1 MRRSHRPSLGSDSA
15 GWSGTFL
22 AARDALAQVATEA
35 NLAATQLH
43 GLLAG
48 GSGNG
53 NAVVNSTAPGNGT
66 NATGATNAT
75 NTTQG
80 ANANASASPTVSALR
95 QGNPSLAESL
105 PAEMG
110 STMRSWDRLGDRSAQ
125 VLAAGWA
132 SGIHAVSQELTNA
145 IFVTGQWGEAFVHTG
160 EKIVQQ
166 LIEVAA
172 QALIVRTL
180 IGAGL
185 GGFFG
190 LANGITSLPAS
201 GFARFASG
209 GLNLDTIPALLSPGE
224 AVLRASAVTDLGTSF
239 LAGLNAGVVDLDR
252 LAPDTPVRQTSATGR
267 VRSGGPNIPA
277 ASTAPAQHFHF
288 AFHDDGSAARRY
300 LSTAEGRRFLV
311 DTNRQTVHE
320 VTGRS

>member
-48 GSGNG
+48 VASGG
-53 NAVVNSTAPGNGT
+53 PAVANPAAPGNGT
-66 NATGATNAT
+66 NGT
-75 NTTQG
+75 NTIHG
-80 ANANASASPTVSALR
+80 ANGNASASPTVSALR
-95 QGNPSLAESL
+95 QGNPSLVESL
-105 PAEMG
+105 PAELG

-145 IFVTGQWGEAFVHTG
+145 IFVTGQWGEVFVHTG
-160 EKIVQQ
+160 EKIVEQ

-172 QALIVRTL
+172 QALVVRTL

-190 LANGITSLPAS
+190 LANGITSVPAS
-201 GFARFASG
+201 G
-209 GLNLDTIPALLSPGE
+209 LC
-224 AVLRASAVTDLGTSF
+224 
-239 LAGLNAGVVDLDR
+239 
-252 LAPDTPVRQTSATGR
+252 Q
-267 VRSGGPNIPA
+267 
-277 ASTAPAQHFHF
+277 
-288 AFHDDGSAARRY
+288 
-300 LSTAEGRRFLV
+300 
-311 DTNRQTVHE
+311 
-320 VTGRS
+320 

>member
-48 GSGNG
+48 GASGG
-53 NAVVNSTAPGNGT
+53 SAVANPAAPGNGT
-66 NATGATNAT
+66 NGTNSI
-75 NTTQG
+75 NG
-80 ANANASASPTVSALR
+80 ANGNASASPTVSALR
-95 QGNPSLAESL
+95 QGNPSLVESL
-105 PAEMG
+105 PAELG

-145 IFVTGQWGEAFVHTG
+145 IFVTGQWGEVFVHTG
-160 EKIVQQ
+160 EKIVEQ

-172 QALIVRTL
+172 QALVVRTL

-190 LANGITSLPAS
+190 LANGITSVPAS

-252 LAPDTPVRQTSATGR
+252 LAPDTPVHPGRATGR
-267 VRSGGPNIPA
+267 GRSATPNSPV
-277 ASTAPAQHFHF
+277 ASMPTAQHFHF
-288 AFHDDGSAARRY
+288 SFHDDGSAARRY

-320 VTGRS
+320 ITGRS

>member
-1 MRRSHRPSLGSDSA
+1 MRRSHRPNLGSDSA

-35 NLAATQLH
+35 NLAAAQLH
-43 GLLAG
+43 GLLAVG
-48 GSGNG
+48 AGSGAAG
-53 NAVVNSTAPGNGT
+53 VNPTVPSNGT
-66 NATGATNAT
+66 NGTNKT
-75 NTTQG
+75 NG
-80 ANANASASPTVSALR
+80 NPYSSSSVAALR
-95 QGNPSLAESL
+95 KGNPSLAESL
-105 PAEMG
+105 PAELG

-125 VLAAGWA
+125 VLASGWA
-132 SGIHAVSQELTNA
+132 SGVHAVSVELTNA

-180 IGAGL
+180 ISTGL

-190 LANGITSLPAS
+190 LANGISSIPA
-201 GFARFASG
+201 GGLARFASG
-209 GLNLDTIPALLSPGE
+209 GLNLDSIPALLSPGE
-224 AVLRASAVTDLGTSF
+224 AVLRASAVAGLGTSF
-239 LAGLNAGVVDLDR
+239 LSGLNAGVVDLDR
-252 LAPDTPVRQTSATGR
+252 LPPETPIRQTDPSRPSRPGNLGSA
-267 VRSGGPNIPA
+267 SGSP
-277 ASTAPAQHFHF
+277 QHFHF
-288 AFHDDGSAARRY
+288 SFHDDGSAARRY

>member
-1 MRRSHRPSLGSDSA
+1 MRRSHRPIPGSDSA

-35 NLAATQLH
+35 NLAAAQLH
-43 GLLAG
+43 GLLAAG
-48 GSGNG
+48 AGSGS
-53 NAVVNSTAPGNGT
+53 AVVTPAAAVNGT
-66 NATGATNAT
+66 PTSHGTP
-75 NTTQG
+75 
-80 ANANASASPTVSALR
+80 NANPSVAALR
-95 QGNPSLAESL
+95 QGNPSLTESL
-105 PAEMG
+105 PAELG

-125 VLAAGWA
+125 VLASGWA
-132 SGIHAVSQELTNA
+132 SGVHAVSVELTNA

-180 IGAGL
+180 ISTGL

-190 LANGITSLPAS
+190 LANGITSIPA
-201 GFARFASG
+201 GGLARFASG
-209 GLNLDTIPALLSPGE
+209 GLNLDSIPALLSPGE
-224 AVLRASAVTDLGTSF
+224 AVLRASAVAGLGTSF

-252 LAPDTPVRQTSATGR
+252 LAPETPIRKTDPSRPSRPGNLGSA
-267 VRSGGPNIPA
+267 SGPP
-277 ASTAPAQHFHF
+277 QHFHF
-288 AFHDDGSAARRY
+288 SFHDDGSAARRY